1 MKRRKILV
9 IEDEADIR
17 EVIIYNLVRENYDTL
32 GASDGE
38 EGMRLIQAESPDLVL
53 LDLMLPGVNGLDICK
68 RLKME
73 PSLGSIA
80 IIMVT
85 AKGEEADI
93 VLGLELGADD
103 YVTKPFSPKELV
115 SRVKAVLRRSRAE
128 QHDETG
134 VRIVREGLVIDSSK
148 HSVLVDGNPVELTAT
163 QFRILRFL
171 ALHPGR
177 VYTRDQ
183 LVNQAIG
190 HDSYVIDRNID
201 VHIRAVRKKLS
212 GYMYLIETV
221 RSVGYRFKDAD
232 E

>member
-17 EVIIYNLVRENYDTL
+17 EVIIYNLIRENYDTL

-128 QHDETG
+128 RQDETG
-134 VRIVREGLVIDSSK
+134 DRIVREGLVIDSSK
-148 HSVLVDGNPVELTAT
+148 HSVLVDGRPVELTAT

-190 HDSYVIDRNID
+190 QDSYVIDRNID

-212 GYMYLIETV
+212 KYMYLIETV
-221 RSVGYRFKDAD
+221 RSVGYRFKDTG